1 MLILVTGSEGLIG
14 RHLCP
19 LLQREG
25 HEVIRFDKRLSPD
38 DDVGYPLQ
46 GDDRFNGIDGIVH
59 LAALA
64 RIIWCEEDPL
74 ECASTNV
81 GGVLNA
87 LDLAFAT
94 KAWMLF
100 SSSREVYGETPAAD
114 LPVKEDRLV
123 TPINVYACSKVV
135 GERAVISARKL
146 GIKTG
151 VLRFS
156 NVYGDVH
163 DHDVRVIPAFSK
175 TAAFGGSITV
185 NGSHKVFDLTH
196 VSDVIRGVL
205 TAINMLAAGDQFPTT
220 HLVSGKGTSLG
231 TLAELAMSQAH
242 KLGRNL
248 EVRQGVVTPL
258 EVASFVG
265 DPTRA
270 EQVLGWKASVPVSEG
285 FERLVDDFY
294 AANTAAAVA
303 ALTAAIHP
311 PGPG

>member
-1 MLILVTGSEGLIG
+1 MRVLVTGSEGLIG

-19 LLQREG
+19 LLEREG

-38 DDVGYPLQ
+38 DDVAYPLTD
-46 GDDRFNGIDGIVH
+46 DDRMKGIHGIVH

-64 RIIWCEEDPL
+64 RVIWCEDDPL

-87 LDLAFAT
+87 LDLAIAS
-94 KAWMLF
+94 KAWLLF
-100 SSSREVYGETPAAD
+100 SSSREVYGETPTSD
-114 LPVKEDRLV
+114 LPVKEDRFA

-151 VLRFS
+151 ILRFS
-156 NVYGDVH
+156 NVYGDIH

-175 TAAFGGSITV
+175 AAALGGSITV

-205 TAINMLAAGDQFPTT
+205 TAINMLAAGDEFPTT
-220 HLVSGKGTSLG
+220 HLVSGQGTSLG
-231 TLAELAMSQAH
+231 TLAELAMSQAR
-242 KLGRNL
+242 KLGREL
-248 EVRQGVVTPL
+248 EVWQGTVTPL
-258 EVASFVG
+258 EVASFIG

-270 EQVLGWKASVPVSEG
+270 ERVLGWKASVPVAEG
-285 FERLVDDFY
+285 FERLVGDFHT
-294 AANTAAAVA
+294 ANAAAA
-303 ALTAAIHP
+303 KH
-311 PGPG
+311 